1 MVRNKQI
8 HQMYTTGKL
17 DVASDVVTPRSG
29 KDESVE
35 DYHVETGFFCRRNEM
50 DLFCRIKLDA

>member
-1 MVRNKQI
+1 
-8 HQMYTTGKL
+8 MYTTGKL

-35 DYHVETGFFCRRNEM
+35 DYHIETGFFCRRNEI
-50 DLFCRIKLDA
+50 DLLCRIKLDA